1 MADQRIAWLRELA
14 DAVTT
19 LPHESAPRPYWSQRQ
34 GLSAPPSKAP
44 LPTVVRRVKRE
55 IESLAAQHWFARTL
69 GYECVDGHGEA
80 DTTIEEELDRRVGKP
95 SLPSTD
101 EADWTEDDLC
111 DFIEVYHDLAARPS
125 RGWVHSFGGCGFHP
139 TRFAR
144 SSGQRVYRWRINTLL
159 TASSLDLQLADEG
172 EDAGRMTRVLPDG
185 LDELTRKLASVAAE
199 AEPEIPHAIALF
211 RRHNASR
218 EDRRMAVVG
227 LARALEARRQQLKEH
242 LLSKDES
249 ALFQIANQF
258 DLRHRKADQMTD
270 YGDEYLDWLFHWYL
284 ATIDL
289 VDRVRATGT

>member
-14 DAVTT
+14 DAVPT
-19 LPHESAPRPYWSQRQ
+19 LPQESAPRPYWSQRQ
-34 GLSAPPSKAP
+34 GVSVPPSKAP

-55 IESLAAQHWFARTL
+55 IESLAVQHWFARTL
-69 GYECVDGHGEA
+69 GYECVDGHGES

-95 SLPSTD
+95 GLPITD

-144 SSGQRVYRWRINTLL
+144 SSGQRVYRWRINAVL
-159 TASSLDLQLADEG
+159 TTSSLDLQLADEG

-185 LDELTRKLASVAAE
+185 LGELTRKLATVAAE
-199 AEPEIPHAIALF
+199 TEPEIPHAIALF

-258 DLRHRKADQMTD
+258 DLRHRKADQMAD

-289 VDRVRATGT
+289 IDRIRAKGA